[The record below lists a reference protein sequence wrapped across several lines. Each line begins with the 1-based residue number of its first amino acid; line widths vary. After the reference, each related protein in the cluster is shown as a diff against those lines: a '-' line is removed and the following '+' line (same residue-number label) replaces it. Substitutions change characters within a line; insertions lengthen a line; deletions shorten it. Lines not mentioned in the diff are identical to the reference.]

1 MCTRWS
7 PEAGMVLLYWGSH
20 RTVLSS
26 LTWGQKIAG
35 QGLERFTRQI
45 KASSII
51 SEWSLLAMN
60 LKKKGLKHHK
70 ILYKLIGCFGSASN
84 NWPSVFSP
92 SFPLVFRRH
101 LFGAVTASQHILWPS
116 ALSYW
121 QGFSESLPLSHYFI
135 TVWLKQIWFAYT
147 EGDTSQT
154 LPIMKLLMNNDPSWM
169 VKLSFNNL
177 EVTSLQMPTFS
188 AESGSATS
196 SI

>member
-7 PEAGMVLLYWGSH
+7 PEAGRVLLYRGSH
-20 RTVLSS
+20 RTMLSC

-35 QGLERFTRQI
+35 QGLERFTGQI

-60 LKKKGLKHHK
+60 LKKRFKTPQNSLQ
-70 ILYKLIGCFGSASN
+70 IEWMFWVIC
-84 NWPSVFSP
+84 VFP
-92 SFPLVFRRH
+92 SFPLVFWCH

-116 ALSYW
+116 APSYW
-121 QGFSESLPLSHYFI
+121 QGFSESLPPSHYFI
-135 TVWLKQIWFAYT
+135 TVWLQQVSFAYT
-147 EGDTSQT
+147 EGGTSQT

-169 VKLSFNNL
+169 VKLSFNNF
-177 EVTSLQMPTFS
+177 EVTSSQMPTFS